1 MAFPIL
7 HWLSLMNFQAC
18 VGFGE
23 VCVKHQGRACVR
35 SWDYVHAWPLPTNL
49 VSSGTQWVFGVHIP
63 PWAGLLGFHCRCFCL
78 LGSQLKKWGLETMS
92 IIVLKSQLSPIFWG
106 KKLDQKKKKKTVAIE
121 HLQGVFV
128 VIFFTLFVLFMQT
141 LVHGRPCMCK
151 KVGKEL
157 E

>member
-1 MAFPIL
+1 
-7 HWLSLMNFQAC
+7 
-18 VGFGE
+18 
-23 VCVKHQGRACVR
+23 
-35 SWDYVHAWPLPTNL
+35 
-49 VSSGTQWVFGVHIP
+49 
-63 PWAGLLGFHCRCFCL
+63 
-78 LGSQLKKWGLETMS
+78 MS